1 MKNIICSF
9 LCLTFIATNSLL
21 AQDIITLKSGEEV
34 KAKVLEIGTSD
45 VKYKKFE
52 NQTGPSYTIFKSDI
66 FMIKYE
72 NGTKDV
78 FANTSPATKPDNN
91 SNNNYNSNT
100 DNQVKKQVE
109 QGLKDNREHESYVK
123 NMKLYKSKLVKGIV
137 CTALGVPMVISGIA
151 LFATGMSYIATS
163 HYTYING
170 YSYPS
175 STSTS
180 FYTAF
185 AVIGGVFLGVGIPLS
200 IVGPINI
207 RGALKYKRRAKE
219 AKNSMSFE
227 PILRPDMNIATG
239 STTMVAGA
247 GMKIKF

>member
-1 MKNIICSF
+1 MKNIIYAF

-34 KAKVLEIGTSD
+34 KAKILEIGTSD

-52 NQTGPSYTIFKSDI
+52 NQTGPSYTMFKSDI

-109 QGLKDNREHESYVK
+109 QGLKDYREQESYNK
-123 NMKLYKSKLVKGIV
+123 NMKLYKSKFVKGIV
-137 CTALGVPMVISGIA
+137 LTSIGVPFLIGGIA
-151 LFATGMSYIATS
+151 MVGVGVSYLTGAGYYSGYNYYNNGNESTGIPLAIIGAVLAAT
-163 HYTYING
+163 
-170 YSYPS
+170 
-175 STSTS
+175 
-180 FYTAF
+180 
-185 AVIGGVFLGVGIPLS
+185 GIPLS
-200 IVGPINI
+200 IIGPVNI
-207 RGALKYKRRAKE
+207 GSSFKYKRRAKE
-219 AKNSMSFE
+219 AKAAMSFE
-227 PILRPDMNIATG
+227 PMLHPAMTSG
-239 STTMVAGA
+239 TTTMVAGA
-247 GMKIKF
+247 GMKIRF